1 MNVWMKNT
9 YFHYLY
15 ELLHVF
21 RRWRTSSFRVPVAV
35 WRPTSWESATA
46 TTTTSCWRPA
56 VTCSTS
62 TSGSSWD
69 THRCLETSN
78 GELDQ
83 SWQHHSSW
91 IRSRNDG
98 FYSHDGV
105 ASSSSNALIVWYSD
119 IEYSYTNNDTVID
132 VMWVMWRVQGPRPLR
147 LHLRHGVCHQRRRQT
162 VQPLPRLCGSV
173 LRGVQPDQETH
184 TPVPQPAGP
193 GGYNTHSSIHVHTHQ
208 YIYTHTHQYI

>member
-1 MNVWMKNT
+1 M
-9 YFHYLY
+9 FG
-15 ELLHVF
+15 
-21 RRWRTSSFRVPVAV
+21 WRT
-35 WRPTSWESATA
+35 PTF
-46 TTTTSCWRPA
+46 TTCMN
-56 VTCSTS
+56 CSMC
-62 TSGSSWD
+62 SGG
-69 THRCLETSN
+69 
-78 GELDQ
+78 GELHLFVCRLLCGDLHPGNLRPPQ
-83 SWQHHSSW
+83 RQHHAEDQRSHVPHRLREVPGTRTDVRKHQTVSW
-91 IRSRNDG
+91 IRADSIILAGSDPEMMG
-98 FYSHDGV
+98 SILM

-119 IEYSYTNNDTVID
+119 IEYSYTNNDTVTD